1 MKLTVRSLCKSF
13 GDLQVLKDF
22 NLKMESG
29 CVCCLMGPSGSGK
42 TTLLRILMGLEMA
55 DSGSIV
61 WEDPSRAG
69 AIKESQTFAEGNPR
83 TQAAAAG
90 IGRSKADTV
99 PRFSAVFQEDRL
111 CEAFTPVENVMMAAG
126 RLLNQTQVRAEL
138 ARLLPEESLSRPA
151 ATLSGGMKRRTAICR
166 ALLAPY
172 DVLLMD
178 EPFTG
183 LDDDTRQTV
192 ISYILE
198 KSAGRMALIS
208 THQEEDVALLG
219 AELIRL

>member
-1 MKLTVRSLCKSF
+1 MKLTVRNLRKAF
-13 GDLQVLKDF
+13 GDLRVLDDF
-22 NLKMESG
+22 HLDMESG
-29 CVCCLMGPSGSGK
+29 RIYCLMGPSGAGK
-42 TTLLRILMGLEMA
+42 TTLMRLLMGLENA
-55 DSGSIV
+55 DGGTIL
-61 WEDPSRAG
+61 WERADQ
-69 AIKESQTFAEGNPR
+69 SP
-83 TQAAAAG
+83 AAPA
-90 IGRSKADTV
+90 

-111 CEAFTPVENVMMAAG
+111 CEAYTPVENVMMVTG
-126 RLLNQTQVRAEL
+126 RLLSEAQVRAEL

-183 LDDDTRQTV
+183 LDDGTRQTV
-192 ISYILE
+192 IAYIRE
-198 KSAGRMALIS
+198 KTAGRMVLIS

-219 AELIRL
+219 AELITL

>member
-1 MKLTVRSLCKSF
+1 MSWRMVT
-13 GDLQVLKDF
+13 
-22 NLKMESG
+22 
-29 CVCCLMGPSGSGK
+29 
-42 TTLLRILMGLEMA
+42 
-55 DSGSIV
+55 
-61 WEDPSRAG
+61 
-69 AIKESQTFAEGNPR
+69 
-83 TQAAAAG
+83 
-90 IGRSKADTV
+90 
-99 PRFSAVFQEDRL
+99 
-111 CEAFTPVENVMMAAG
+111 G
-126 RLLNQTQVRAEL
+126 RLLSRAQVRSEL

-183 LDDDTRQTV
+183 LDDDMRQTV

-198 KSAGRMALIS
+198 KSAGRMVLIS
-208 THQEEDVALLG
+208 THQEEDITLLG